1 MDLRRSIIPE
11 TPMTSMLTDEIRGFV
26 GLRSE
31 AVAAVD
37 TVEAGAVRRYSQAI
51 MDDDPNYAPDA
62 APARYGGP
70 IAPPLYPAFMFRRAL
85 GTPDV
90 LTERAN
96 DPDFDGLVASAGDG
110 LPELP
115 LPGRALLNGG
125 SEIEFLRYARHGETV
140 VQQSTYSDIYE
151 RESKNGFM
159 LFVVTETEY
168 RTGAGEILLRARKTI
183 IRR

>member
-1 MDLRRSIIPE
+1 
-11 TPMTSMLTDEIRGFV
+11 MTTMLTDEIRGFI
-26 GLRSE
+26 GRQSE
-31 AVAAVD
+31 AVTACD
-37 TVEAGAVRRYSQAI
+37 TIEPGAVRRYAQAI
-51 MDDDPNYAPDA
+51 MDDDPNYGPGAT
-62 APARYGGP
+62 PARYGGP
-70 IAPPLYPAFMFRRAL
+70 VAPPLYPAFMFRRPL

-90 LTERAN
+90 LTERAE

-125 SEIEFLRYARHGETV
+125 SEIEFFRYARHGEAVT
-140 VQQSTYSDIYE
+140 QRSRYADIYE
-151 RESKNGFM
+151 RESKNGPM

-168 RTGAGEILLRARKTI
+168 RTGDDELILRARKTV